1 MLNFKNIKMK
11 KILILLALVVAF
23 GSCDEGFEEMNVNP
37 TKPTQLEPKLKL
49 TYAQLATNG
58 QDGIRYLFGN
68 LIYVHSVTQYI
79 STLWADGVY
88 YTENDSRTSQVF
100 DFSYPTAVKTVVD
113 LVNQLENAEDSST
126 KDVDLAIAQ
135 VQKVLIFSRITDLYG
150 DIPYSEAGR
159 GFIDGIRFPKYDKQ
173 SEIYADMLAKLEA
186 AAAVLKNGGT
196 SSYGS
201 ADIFFNGDASKWNK
215 FTNSLM
221 LRLAMRMV
229 KVDNAGAE
237 AWATKA
243 INGGLMES
251 NADIAY
257 LKYDAISAKWD
268 IQGNPFIQSI
278 ATRANTQVRMM
289 STFVDAM
296 KDKGDPRL
304 AVWCSLSNGST
315 DSADQMGMPPGFGT
329 TDVGA
334 LPNTD
339 IHAYSMPNIDVVG
352 TGDNRSNYNQP
363 FILQSYA
370 EVEFMLAEAAERWG
384 LAGGDV
390 QGHYETAVRAAMKQL
405 SLFNNATLI
414 TDGQVDTYLSANP
427 FNASDALEMIGNQ
440 YWLTVFP
447 NAIEGW
453 QNWKRTGFPALVPV
467 DSDRGVTGG
476 VIPRRLPYTN
486 AEKLNNTANVEA
498 ASAQQGGDLLTTRMW
513 WDVN

>member
-1 MLNFKNIKMK
+1 MK
-11 KILILLALVVAF
+11 KIIILIVIIIAF
-23 GSCDEGFEEMNVNP
+23 GSCDDGFEEINVNP
-37 TKPTQLEPKLKL
+37 TKPTQLAPKLKL

-68 LIYVHSVTQYI
+68 LIYVHSVAQYI

-88 YTENDSRTSQVF
+88 YTENNSRTSQVF
-100 DFSYPTAVKTVVD
+100 DFSYPTAIKTVVD
-113 LVNQLENAEDSST
+113 LVDQLENAEDSST
-126 KDVDLAIAQ
+126 REIDLAIAQ

-150 DIPYSEAGR
+150 DIPYSEAGK
-159 GFIDGIRFPKYDKQ
+159 GSIEGIRFPKYDKQ
-173 SEIYADMLAKLEA
+173 SDIYADMLAKLEQA
-186 AAAVLKNGGT
+186 ATVLSNGGN

-201 ADIFFNGDASKWNK
+201 ADIFFNGDVAKWNK
-215 FTNSLM
+215 FANSLM

-251 NADIAY
+251 NDDITY

-278 ATRANTQVRMM
+278 ATRANTQVRLV
-289 STFVDAM
+289 STFVDAL
-296 KDKGDPRL
+296 KNTGDPRL
-304 AVWCSLSNGST
+304 QVWSSLSNGST
-315 DSADQMGMPPGFGT
+315 ATNDQMGMPPGFGT

-339 IHAYSMPNIDVVG
+339 IHAYSMPNIAVVG
-352 TGDNRSNYNQP
+352 TKDDRSNYNQP

-384 LAGGDV
+384 LAGGNVKD
-390 QGHYETAVRAAMKQL
+390 HYETAVRAAMQHL
-405 SLFNNATLI
+405 SLLNNADPI
-414 TDGQVDTYLSANP
+414 TNGQVDAYLAANP
-427 FNASDALEMIGNQ
+427 FDAANALEMIGDQ
-440 YWLTVFP
+440 YWIAAFP

-453 QNWKRTGFPALVPV
+453 QNWKRTGYPALVPV
-467 DSDRGVTGG
+467 NSPKGVTGG

-498 ASAQQGGDLLTTRMW
+498 ASSQQGGDLLTTRMW